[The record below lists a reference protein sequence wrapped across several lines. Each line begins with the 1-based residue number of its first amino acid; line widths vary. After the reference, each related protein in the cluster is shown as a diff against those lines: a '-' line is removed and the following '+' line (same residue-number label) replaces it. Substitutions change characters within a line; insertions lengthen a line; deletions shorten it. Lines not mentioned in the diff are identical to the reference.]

1 MSQELLQQYGIL
13 LIIVGLILVALLL
26 VLLILRRRAS
36 AKKGLRPAAAAAA
49 AATLGND
56 EQSPDAVQME
66 ISIAQE
72 DPPEQTKTDGGFQLF
87 KKKKSKSTKQ
97 KKISAK
103 SAEADAEIVA
113 RLEDLEQQMLA
124 LRELFRAGDITRS
137 VYIAETKA
145 LYDIAQT
152 LRQ

>member
-26 VLLILRRRAS
+26 TLLVLRRRAS

-49 AATLGND
+49 NLGSD
-56 EQSPDAVQME
+56 DQSPAAVQMDIT
-66 ISIAQE
+66 ISQE
-72 DPPEQTKTDGGFQLF
+72 DPVEQTKTDGGFQLF
-87 KKKKSKSTKQ
+87 KKKKSKSAKQ
-97 KKISAK
+97 KKTSAK

>member
-26 VLLILRRRAS
+26 VLLVLRRRAS

-49 AATLGND
+49 NLGSD
-56 EQSPDAVQME
+56 EQSPAAVQMDIT
-66 ISIAQE
+66 ISQE
-72 DPPEQTKTDGGFQLF
+72 DPVEQTKTDGGFQLF
-87 KKKKSKSTKQ
+87 KKKKSKSAKQ
-97 KKISAK
+97 KKTSAK

>member
-26 VLLILRRRAS
+26 VLLVLRRRAS

-49 AATLGND
+49 NLGDD

-66 ISIAQE
+66 ISIAQD
-72 DPPEQTKTDGGFQLF
+72 DPVEQTKTDGGFQLF
-87 KKKKSKSTKQ
+87 KKKKSKSTEQ
-97 KKISAK
+97 KKASAK

>member
-13 LIIVGLILVALLL
+13 LIIVGLVLVVLLL
-26 VLLILRRRAS
+26 LLLFLRRRS
-36 AKKGLRPAAAAAA
+36 ATKKGLRPAAAAIAELA
-49 AATLGND
+49 DDALGSDEPQMEITIAEEAD
-56 EQSPDAVQME
+56 EQS
-66 ISIAQE
+66 
-72 DPPEQTKTDGGFQLF
+72 QTEGGFQLF
-87 KKKKSKSTKQ
+87 KKKKSKTSKKKASSGNTKV
-97 KKISAK
+97 
-103 SAEADAEIVA
+103 ADEELVA

-152 LRQ
+152 LR

>member
-36 AKKGLRPAAAAAA
+36 AKKGLRPAAAA

>member
-13 LIIVGLILVALLL
+13 LIIVGLILVVLLL
-26 VLLILRRRAS
+26 VLLILRRRAT

-49 AATLGND
+49 NLGSD
-56 EQSPDAVQME
+56 EQSSDAVQME
-66 ISIAQE
+66 ITIAQE
-72 DPPEQTKTDGGFQLF
+72 NPVEQAKTDGGFQLF
-87 KKKKSKSTKQ
+87 KKKKSKSAKQ
-97 KKISAK
+97 KKPSAK

-124 LRELFRAGDITRS
+124 LRELFRAGDITRN

-152 LRQ
+152 LRH

>member
-26 VLLILRRRAS
+26 VLLVLRRRAS

-49 AATLGND
+49 NLGDD

-66 ISIAQE
+66 ISIAQD
-72 DPPEQTKTDGGFQLF
+72 DPVEQTKTDGGFQLF

-97 KKISAK
+97 KKASAR

-124 LRELFRAGDITRS
+124 LRELFRAGDITRN

-152 LRQ
+152 LRH

>member
-26 VLLILRRRAS
+26 LLLVLRRRSTAN
-36 AKKGLRPAAAAAA
+36 KGLRPAAAAAA
-49 AATLGND
+49 NLGSD

-66 ISIAQE
+66 ITIQE
-72 DPPEQTKTDGGFQLF
+72 EPEEQTKTDGGFQLF
-87 KKKKSKSTKQ
+87 KKSKSKSSKQ
-97 KKISAK
+97 RKK
-103 SAEADAEIVA
+103 SAETAGADAEIVA